1 MNKTAITDKTCPIC
15 DATMELRATSKT
27 VTFRDVKIEYSAD
40 LSYCNICEIES
51 GSIEQTASI
60 QKQISNKY
68 RQTQELLSGEEV
80 KNLRA
85 NKGWSQAKLAEQMG
99 VGIASI
105 KRWESVDIQSRA
117 MDNHLRHHL
126 QPGACCSDF
135 TGNRDFSIAR
145 IKLVANAFERELGK
159 TLLVEGDKFLFTAKY
174 TWYADMLAFR
184 ELGRS
189 MTGAT
194 YAAITY
200 GPQLN
205 NYRDLIEEIMQ
216 ADTDSVE
223 PLSKKETQII
233 KAIALKFPVPQ
244 QVYDAA
250 HKEQAWA
257 EQSIGSIIPYSSS
270 RILTEV

>member
-1 MNKTAITDKTCPIC
+1 MNKITITDKTCPIC
-15 DATMELRATSKT
+15 DATMELRATNKT
-27 VTFRDVKIEYSAD
+27 VTFRDVEIDYSAD

-51 GSIEQTASI
+51 GSVEQTASI

-68 RQTQELLSGEEV
+68 RQTQELLSGEEI
-80 KNLRA
+80 KELRA
-85 NKGWSQAKLAEQMG
+85 DKGWSQVKLAEQMG

-105 KRWESVDIQSRA
+105 KRWENIDIQSRA

-145 IKLVANAFERELGK
+145 IKLVASTIERELGK
-159 TLLVEGDKFLFTAKY
+159 TLLVVGDKFLFTAKY
-174 TWYADMLAFR
+174 LWYADMLAFR
-184 ELGRS
+184 DLGRS

-205 NYRDLIEEIMQ
+205 NYRDLIDEIMK
-216 ADTDSVE
+216 ADTDSAE
-223 PLSKKETQII
+223 PLTIEEEQII
-233 KAIALKFPVPQ
+233 KAIAAKFPVPN

-250 HKEQAWA
+250 HREQAWA
-257 EQSIGSIIPYSSS
+257 KQSIGSIIPYSSS